1 MTLVRFRDV
10 LDAILPAA
18 VGPAPKISTRR
29 LIAHARRA
37 KSYDAYHNT
46 TLEGYRI
53 SREMSDAVVNGDPL
67 PDAITEQERRA
78 IMAVQGYSHAFDRVL
93 TLAQESPRRPVDAAL
108 ILELYAAL
116 FRPSVDAG
124 LVSIDDLRG
133 WRTGP
138 VGLAGG
144 WRHVPPN
151 AKKIPD
157 LIAGLAD
164 FLSDDR
170 SSVLT
175 HTVLAH
181 LEFVTIHPFLDG
193 NGRLGRLLMN
203 YVLLGA
209 GYPWVTIRSDER
221 TPYFSALERAQV
233 EEDVTELAHFLAH
246 HMVAAVDEV
255 RPRVPST
262 RRRR

>member
-1 MTLVRFRDV
+1 MTLARFRDTV
-10 LDAILPAA
+10 EPIVAKKVGAPPA
-18 VGPAPKISTRR
+18 VSRR
-29 LIAHARRA
+29 QLIAHARRA
-37 KSYDAYHNT
+37 KTYDAYHNT

-53 SREMSDAVVNGDPL
+53 PRDKSDAVVAGGPL
-67 PDAITEQERRA
+67 PDAATENERRA

-93 TLAQESPRRPVDAAL
+93 ALLQETPLPRIDATLVLD
-108 ILELYAAL
+108 LYTAL

-124 LVSIDDLRG
+124 FVIPEDLRG
-133 WRTGP
+133 WRTSP

-157 LIAGLAD
+157 LIAGLTQ
-164 FLSDDR
+164 FLTDDQ
-170 SSVLT
+170 SSAVT
-175 HTVLAH
+175 RAVLAH

-193 NGRLGRLLMN
+193 NGRLARLLMN

-221 TPYFSALERAQV
+221 TPYFKALEHAQV
-233 EEDVTELAHFLAH
+233 EEDVTDLARFLAH
-246 HMVAAVDEV
+246 HIAAAARDIQQVAS
-255 RPRVPST
+255 PK